1 MTGWAAAHLLANV
14 DTPPLG
20 WRRFGSTRIDVFS
33 VIIVAAGVLYAIGV
47 RRFGRRRPD
56 APWSRRRIVAFY
68 AGLLVAFVALESV
81 IGVYD
86 QILFYDHMIQ
96 HLMLIMIAAPLLAMG
111 APVELLERATTG
123 QVQQI
128 VERGL
133 GSRIAEAVAHP
144 VVDFVLYAVLV
155 PIAHLTSFYN
165 DSLTHSAVND
175 LEHLLFLAIGYLF
188 WRHVVAI
195 EPSRHP
201 LSPPLRLIYLALA
214 VPVDTFTG
222 LTLASATNELFP
234 AYLTIHRT
242 WGPSL
247 VTDLHAGGAIMWVA
261 GDTLMLIAMIPC
273 AIQWMRY
280 EEQRAAEIDRQLD
293 LAALG
298 SDELSPTGYEVEPDR
313 EERGSQ

>member
-1 MTGWAAAHLLANV
+1 MTGWAAAHLLAIV

-33 VIIVAAGVLYAIGV
+33 VLIVAAGVLYAIGV

-201 LSPPLRLIYLALA
+201 LSPPSGSSISRSRCQWT
-214 VPVDTFTG
+214 PSP
-222 LTLASATNELFP
+222 ASPWRRPPTSCSP
-234 AYLTIHRT
+234 RT
-242 WGPSL
+242 
-247 VTDLHAGGAIMWVA
+247 
-261 GDTLMLIAMIPC
+261 
-273 AIQWMRY
+273 
-280 EEQRAAEIDRQLD
+280 
-293 LAALG
+293 
-298 SDELSPTGYEVEPDR
+298 
-313 EERGSQ
+313 

>member
-1 MTGWAAAHLLANV
+1 MTADLLAAAV
-14 DTPPLG
+14 TPPLS
-20 WRRFGSTRIDVFS
+20 WRQFGSTRIDVFA
-33 VIIVAAGVLYAIGV
+33 VLILAAALLYWLGV
-47 RRFGRRRPD
+47 RQFGRLHPNTSWSMRRT
-56 APWSRRRIVAFY
+56 AAFY
-68 AGLLVAFVALESV
+68 GGLLVALVALESV

-96 HLMLIMIAAPLLAMG
+96 HLMLIMVAAPLLAMG

-123 QVQQI
+123 KTHRI

-133 GSRIAEAVAHP
+133 GSRIAEAVGHP

-165 DSLTHSAVND
+165 DSLTRPAVND
-175 LEHLLFLAIGYLF
+175 LEHVLFLAIGYLF

-201 LSPPLRLIYLALA
+201 LSPPLRLVYLALA

-222 LTLASATNELFP
+222 LTLASATTELFP
-234 AYLTIHRT
+234 AYLAIHRT

-247 VTDLHAGGAIMWVA
+247 ITDLHAGGAIMWVA

-280 EEQRAAEIDRQLD
+280 EEARAIEIDRELD
-293 LAALG
+293 LATQQRSSQLG
-298 SDELSPTGYEVEPDR
+298 PMSPEGEPDR
-313 EERGSQ
+313 DE

>member
-1 MTGWAAAHLLANV
+1 LLGWTAAHLLTIL
-14 DTPPLG
+14 DTPPLS
-20 WRRFGSTRIDVFS
+20 WRRLGSTRIDVFS
-33 VIIVAAGVLYAIGV
+33 VLLVVAGILYAIGV
-47 RRFGRRRPD
+47 RRFARDHPNE
-56 APWSRRRIVAFY
+56 PWSRRRIAAFY
-68 AGLLVAFVALESV
+68 GGLLVALVALESV

-111 APVELLERATTG
+111 GPVELLERATTG
-123 QVQQI
+123 RTQRI
-128 VERGL
+128 VKDSL
-133 GSRIAEAVAHP
+133 GSKIAEVVGHP

-165 DSLTHSAVND
+165 DSLTNAAVND
-175 LEHLLFLAIGYLF
+175 LEHALFLAIGYLF

-222 LTLASATNELFP
+222 LTLASASNELFP
-234 AYLTIHRT
+234 AYLRIHRT

-247 VTDLHAGGAIMWVA
+247 ITDLHAGGAIMWVA

-280 EEQRAAEIDRQLD
+280 EERRAIEIDQELD
-293 LAALG
+293 LASRG
-298 SDELSPTGYEVEPDR
+298 FSELTPTGYDSEPDR
-313 EERGSQ
+313 EE